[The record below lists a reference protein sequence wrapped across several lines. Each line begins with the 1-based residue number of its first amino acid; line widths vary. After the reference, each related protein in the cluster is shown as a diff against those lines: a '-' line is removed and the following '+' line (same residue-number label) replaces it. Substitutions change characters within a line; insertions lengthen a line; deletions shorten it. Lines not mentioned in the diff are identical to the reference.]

1 MVYAGTELA
10 TLEQVEARV
19 ESVCAV
25 SSGGPATVSEE
36 NREMLWK
43 LVEESDPE
51 LSGEEKEHFLHLLL
65 SYADVFAVSTTD
77 LGRTDKLQHAINTG
91 DSPPTRQPV
100 RRISP
105 HRRDE
110 VRKILDQMLEKSS
123 GAVEKP
129 LGLPDS
135 PRTEKGQD
143 SSFLCGLTETERRHP
158 EGRLPATSHR
168 HHPRHAGRVEM
179 VQYTGPPQRLLAGR
193 TGGKSTA
200 EDSFLHDRGPLPV

>member
-1 MVYAGTELA
+1 MQPARTQVPVRLLNPRAEPLMVYAGTELA
-10 TLEQVEARV
+10 TLEEVEARV

-25 SSGGPATVSEE
+25 SGGGPATVSEE
-36 NREMLWK
+36 KREMLWK
-43 LVEESDPE
+43 LVEESDSE
-51 LSGEEKEHFLHLLL
+51 LSGEEKELFLHLLL

-110 VRKILDQMLEKSS
+110 VRKFLDEMLEKSR

-135 PRTEKGQD
+135 PRIEKGRD
-143 SSFLCGLTETERRHP
+143 DSFLCGLPETERRRP
-158 EGRLPATSHR
+158 EGRVPVTSHR
-168 HHPRHAGRVEM
+168 HHR
-179 VQYTGPPQRLLAGR
+179 
-193 TGGKSTA
+193 
-200 EDSFLHDRGPLPV
+200 